1 MKKVCVVL
9 DGLGTATSIGAI
21 KGLGLQADY
30 DLHIIGLDSDP
41 LCSGAAFVDEFL
53 VCPLAKDEGFTEFC
67 LDIVRSREV
76 GLWIPV
82 IDYAF
87 EKYAALKDEF
97 QALGCCLMIGSSEA
111 ITVCTSKWRTF
122 ELFERLSVPVPA
134 TFLPHDFKPMRD
146 VTFITK
152 PDVGGRSSIDV
163 ESHESGGE
171 VLEFLSSVSTKRSNN
186 TVIQEKVDGLEFTVD
201 CLATLDGDIVQIFAR
216 SRLETKGGLSVK
228 AEALSAELNDRIFP
242 FIKIINDELR
252 LPGVFNVQGFVAN
265 DGGLQFFEVN
275 PRFAGGHPF
284 TIASGLN
291 SAAHL
296 LEMLDGTFSSANIN
310 IRYDLKMA
318 RYWSET
324 FWSDNG
330 RVDVLI
336 SPQRRGGAKL

>member
-1 MKKVCVVL
+1 MKKICVVL

-21 KGLGLQADY
+21 KGLGLQANY

-41 LCSGAAFVDEFL
+41 LCSGAAFVDEFI
-53 VCPLAKDEGFTEFC
+53 VCPLAKDEGFEEFC

-87 EKYAALKDEF
+87 GKYAALKDEF
-97 QALGCCLMIGSSEA
+97 QSLGCCLMIGSSEA
-111 ITVCTSKWRTF
+111 ITTCTSKWRTF
-122 ELFERLSVPVPA
+122 ELFERLSVPVPT
-134 TFLPHDFKPMRD
+134 TFLPHDIELLGD
-146 VTFITK
+146 AAYITK

-163 ESHESGGE
+163 ESHESVE
-171 VLEFLSSVSTKRSNN
+171 QVREFLSSVSTARSSN

-201 CLATLDGDIVQIFAR
+201 CLATLDGEIAQIFAR
-216 SRLETKGGLSVK
+216 RRLETKGGLSVK
-228 AEALSAELNDRIFP
+228 AEALSAKLNARIFP

-252 LPGVFNVQGFVAN
+252 LPGVFNVQGFVTN

-296 LEMLDGTFSSANIN
+296 LEMLDGTFSSVDIN

-324 FWSDNG
+324 FWSEDG
-330 RVDVLI
+330 RVDVLV
-336 SPQRRGGAKL
+336 SPQRRGVTN